1 MLTCAIVASSIV
13 IFGPKDVIILPKDEL
28 VHIELEVG
36 QVIVN
41 GVIMQNVDS
50 SVVVDVVSKCES
62 KD

>member
-1 MLTCAIVASSIV
+1 MSKADFRMLTCAILASSIV
-13 IFGPKDVIILPKDEL
+13 IFGPKDEL

-41 GVIMQNVDS
+41 GVIMEDVDS
-50 SVVVDVVSKCES
+50 SVVVGVLSKCDS